1 MCLAAGDKSLEEL
14 IAGVDRGLLITQL
27 HYTNMI
33 DPRELLLTG
42 MTRNGTFLIEDGK
55 IITAVKNLRFT
66 ESLVNAMANVSGVGS
81 ELEVAGALF
90 DGEIVCPALRIENF
104 RFTSSTD
111 F

>member
-1 MCLAAGDKSLEEL
+1 LAAGDQSIEEL

-33 DPRELLLTG
+33 DPRDLLLTG

-55 IITAVKNLRFT
+55 IVRAVKNLRFT
-66 ESLVNAMANVSGVGS
+66 ESLVNAMASVSGVGN